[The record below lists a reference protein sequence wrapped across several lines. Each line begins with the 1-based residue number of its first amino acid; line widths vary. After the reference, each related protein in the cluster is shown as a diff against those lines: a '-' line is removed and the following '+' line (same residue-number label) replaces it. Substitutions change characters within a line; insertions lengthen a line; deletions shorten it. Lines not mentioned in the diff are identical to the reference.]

1 MVKPFENRIK
11 RITNNLLPRT
21 GLDGKFLSPA
31 TLHDRMVHYHTPGIS
46 VAVINDFEIEWARGF
61 GVCDSRYKRKV
72 TTNTLFQAGSISKPI
87 FALGVMRLVQEGR
100 LSLDEDVECYLN
112 TWHIPINEGWRPKLT
127 LRQLLS
133 HTAGLTV
140 HGFPGYQV
148 SEPLPSATQV
158 LNGESPANTARVEVN
173 ILPGLQSRYSG
184 GGTIVAQQVLVD
196 FLKKPFPQIM
206 REMVFEPLRLTNSTY
221 EQSLPEQW
229 AKRTATAHP
238 WKGIPLKGKHHVYPE
253 MAAAGLWTTAT
264 DLAKVGMEML
274 QVLNQRKA
282 PALLTKETIETMLYP
297 QLEDQKIGEND
308 FIGLGFF
315 CGGKE
320 ESFNFGHGGW
330 DEGFVTEMRFY
341 KNLGKGAV
349 ILFNSNEGSP

>member
-1 MVKPFENRIK
+1 
-11 RITNNLLPRT
+11 
-21 GLDGKFLSPA
+21 
-31 TLHDRMVHYHTPGIS
+31 
-46 VAVINDFEIEWARGF
+46 
-61 GVCDSRYKRKV
+61 
-72 TTNTLFQAGSISKPI
+72 
-87 FALGVMRLVQEGR
+87 
-100 LSLDEDVECYLN
+100 
-112 TWHIPINEGWRPKLT
+112 
-127 LRQLLS
+127 
-133 HTAGLTV
+133 
-140 HGFPGYQV
+140 
-148 SEPLPSATQV
+148 
-158 LNGESPANTARVEVN
+158 
-173 ILPGLQSRYSG
+173 
-184 GGTIVAQQVLVD
+184 VLVD

-297 QLEDQKIGEND
+297 QLEDQKIGEGEYV
-308 FIGLGFF
+308 GLGFF

-349 ILFNSNEGSP
+349 ILFNSNEGSPLRDELMRAIAKEYEWPEVMPKKNPANIPNLSNYTGIYSSKAGTQFKVTLNGESLVLQYRQQPPLLIFPVSESEFFTKALNTTILFERDENARICSMTIKQEDNLIKAARAAQE